1 MKATRV
7 IGAATAGG
15 LLFFAAAVRLGAGDA
30 ELARLLILG
39 TALGA
44 LVAIDLAEH
53 RIPNRI
59 VLPASLACTGLLAA
73 GGAHPGELVAGLGV
87 VFLLLG
93 LSLIW
98 PASFGMGDVKLSLL
112 LVVGLGG
119 LASVALLLGLCLAAL
134 FGGLLVLRYGRSA
147 TSRLLPLAPFLGS
160 GAAVVVL
167 L

>member
-1 MKATRV
+1 VTATRV
-7 IGAATAGG
+7 SGAATAGG
-15 LLFFAAAVRLGAGDA
+15 LLFLAAAVRLGAGHA

-44 LVAIDLAEH
+44 LVSIDLAEH

-59 VLPASLACTGLLAA
+59 VLPASLACAGLLAA
-73 GGAHPGELVAGLGV
+73 GGVHPGQLVAGLAV

-98 PASFGMGDVKLSLL
+98 PASFGMGDIKLSLL

-119 LASVALLLGLCLAAL
+119 VAPLALLLGLGLAAL

-147 TSRLLPLAPFLGS
+147 TSRLLPLAPFLS
-160 GAAVVVL
+160 SAAALVVL

>member
-1 MKATRV
+1 VNASRV
-7 IGAATAGG
+7 IGAGTTGG
-15 LLFFAAAVRLGAGDA
+15 LLFLVAAVRLGAGDA

-44 LVAIDLAEH
+44 LVAIDIAEH

-59 VLPASLACTGLLAA
+59 VLPASVACAGLLAA
-73 GGAHPGELVAGLGV
+73 GGAHPGGLVAGLAV

-93 LSLIW
+93 LSVIW

-119 LASVALLLGLCLAAL
+119 LASTALLLGLGLAAL
-134 FGGLLVLRYGRSA
+134 FGGLLVVRYGRSA

>member
-1 MKATRV
+1 VKGTRA

-15 LLFFAAAVRLGAGDA
+15 LVFLAAGVHIGAEGGD
-30 ELARLLILG
+30 LARLLILG

-59 VLPASLACTGLLAA
+59 VVPASLACAGLIAA
-73 GGAHPGELVAGLGV
+73 GGVHPGQLVAGLV
-87 VFLLLG
+87 VVLLLLG

-98 PASFGMGDVKLSLL
+98 PASFGMGDVKLALL

-119 LASVALLLGLCLAAL
+119 IAALALLLGLSLAAL
-134 FGGLLVLRYGRSA
+134 FGGLLILRYGRSA
-147 TSRLLPLAPFLGS
+147 ISRSLPLAPFLTS
-160 GAAVVVL
+160 GAVVVVL